1 MLGIFHLEQFIINVA
16 FTSNGDSYR
25 FEFLQENFELV
36 ALLNI
41 GADWVSAA
49 D

>member
-1 MLGIFHLEQFIINVA
+1 MLGIFNLEQFIINVA
-16 FTSNGDSYR
+16 FTSRRDLYR
-25 FEFLQENFELV
+25 LEFSQENFKLV

-41 GADWVSAA
+41 RTDGVSAT